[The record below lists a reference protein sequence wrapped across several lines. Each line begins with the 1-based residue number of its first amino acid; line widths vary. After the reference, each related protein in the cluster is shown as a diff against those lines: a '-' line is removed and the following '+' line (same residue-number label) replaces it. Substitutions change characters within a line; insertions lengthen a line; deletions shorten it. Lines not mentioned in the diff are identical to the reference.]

1 MKRFLHFNLA
11 QSAGRRVRRGAQFL
25 LTLALLV
32 ASSAVWGQSG
42 GELRFCLTAEP
53 KTLNPL
59 LVQDNQSETV
69 AYLTSGVL
77 LRVNRITQKAQ
88 PELATEWKVLD
99 GGKRIRFKLR
109 SGARFS
115 DGTSFSSA
123 DVAYTMQKLMD
134 PALHTAVGDAFRSGE
149 GKVYTSVISPAVIEI
164 TFAAPVANL
173 VNLFDTVPIVSSAS
187 PLKEMAALGPFYIA
201 EHKSGSYILLKRNPY
216 YWKKDSGGRQLPYLD
231 SIRLDIEQNREIEA
245 LRFKRGEIHLIN
257 IVSPAIY
264 DKFSMQDRNLVQ
276 DAGPSA
282 DTEQLWF
289 NQVASAPIPAYKLAW
304 FTSTNFRRAI
314 SEAINRDDLARI
326 VFRGHAR
333 PAIGV
338 ISPANKFWFNEKL
351 KPHSYDTASALRRLQ
366 QDGFH
371 LDNGVLR
378 DKGGNAVEFS
388 IITNAGNIARES
400 MATMIQEDLKKIGIK
415 VNVATLDF
423 PTIIERITQKFNYEA
438 CILGGVNGD
447 LDPNSQMNIWLS
459 SAENHQWNP
468 SQKTPAT
475 SWEAEI
481 DTLMRAQASSGDE
494 HKRKQYWDR
503 VQEIAWEQEP
513 FIYLV
518 NKDTLVAVAS
528 NVKNVQPSA
537 LRPQTFWNVEQL
549 ELK

>member
-1 MKRFLHFNLA
+1 MKRFILGWVLFAATSALWA
-11 QSAGRRVRRGAQFL
+11 QN
-25 LTLALLV
+25 
-32 ASSAVWGQSG
+32 G
-42 GELRFCLTAEP
+42 GELRFCLTGEP
-53 KTLNPL
+53 KTLHPL

-69 AYLTSGVL
+69 SYLTGGVL

-88 PELATEWKVLD
+88 PELATDWKLLD
-99 GGKRIRFKLR
+99 AGKRIRFRLR
-109 SGARFS
+109 PGARYS
-115 DGTSFSSA
+115 DGTPFSSA
-123 DVAYTMQKLMD
+123 DVAYTMQQLMD
-134 PALHTAVGDAFRSGE
+134 PALHSAVGDAFRSGQ
-149 GKVYTSVISPAVIEI
+149 GKVVTRIISRTEIEI
-164 TFAAPVANL
+164 IFPAPVANL
-173 VNLFDTVPIVSSAS
+173 VNLFDTVPILSMAS
-187 PLKEMAALGPFYIA
+187 PLKEMATAGPFYIA
-201 EHKSGSYILLKRNPY
+201 EHKTGAYLLLKRNPY
-216 YWKKDSGGRQLPYLD
+216 YWKKDANGHQLPYLD
-231 SIRLDIEQNREIEA
+231 AIRLEIEQNREIEA
-245 LRFKRGEIHLIN
+245 LRFRRGEIHLIN

-264 DKFSMQDRNLVQ
+264 DKFSAQDRSLVR

-289 NQVASAPIPAYKLAW
+289 NQTPTAPLPAYKLAW
-304 FTSTNFRRAI
+304 FASTNFRRAI
-314 SEAINRDDLARI
+314 SEAINREDLARI
-326 VFRGHAR
+326 VFRGHAK
-333 PAIGV
+333 PAIGI
-338 ISPANKFWFNEKL
+338 ISPANKLWFNEKL
-351 KPHSYDTASALRRLQ
+351 KQHPYDTGSALRRLQ

-378 DKGGNAVEFS
+378 DKSGNAVEFS
-388 IITNAGNIARES
+388 IITNAGNLARES

-438 CILGGVNGD
+438 CLLGNVSGD

-459 SAENHQWNP
+459 SSENHQWNP

-475 SWEAEI
+475 PWEAEM

-518 NKDTLVAVAS
+518 NKDALVAVAS
-528 NVKNVQPSA
+528 SVKNVQPSA
-537 LRPQTFWNVEQL
+537 LRPQTFWNVEEL